1 VSARTRAITHVCVT
15 PSEAA
20 DFSDHLKRQGRHP
33 RTYERMARAENM
45 TVVVLVIVADR
56 VQA

>member
-1 VSARTRAITHVCVT
+1 MTTRARAITHVCVT
-15 PSEAA
+15 RSEAA

-45 TVVVLVIVADR
+45 TVVVFVIVADR
-56 VQA
+56 VQP